1 MSFVTTGVTGFVIYQ
16 RPEMPALARQ
26 PGARPGPGKKRD
38 LMTMTVPA
46 GLDAGSLLPGGAH
59 LIGPDWV
66 PAVSGE
72 TIEVIN
78 PATGEVLLRVP
89 RGGAADIDAA
99 VTTAA
104 DAFPAWRDT
113 SPAVRA
119 ELLHAWAR
127 LCREHET
134 QLAALESLEVGHPYW
149 GPSPVARTL
158 VFVAGMA
165 DKVTGQTLP
174 SAQPDVLG
182 LTIRE
187 PYGVCGCIIPWN
199 VPGPI
204 MVTDVAPAI
213 ATGNTIVVKPA
224 EDAPLTCLL
233 LAKLALE
240 AGIPP
245 GVVNVVTGYGPEAG
259 AALPAHPLVR
269 RIGFTGSP
277 ETGTKIMEAC
287 AAGLVPL
294 HMELGGKAPQIVLAD
309 ADLDRAI
316 PAIVGSITL
325 NSGQVCAAGSRVLV
339 GRDRRQELV
348 ERVAAAFGR
357 VRVGPWHADVQMG
370 PLISAKQEA
379 RVLGYTDIGQEEG
392 ARLVTG
398 GHKLT
403 GGAYDKGFFVA
414 PTIFDEVRPDMRIAQ
429 EEIFGPVLSVLT
441 YDDEEEA
448 LAIANGTRYGL
459 NACVW
464 TRDIGRAVRLA
475 RGMQAGSVTINGFG
489 SRGVI
494 GAPWGGYK
502 HSGFGR
508 TMSAD
513 SILDY
518 TQVKTV
524 VINA

>member
-1 MSFVTTGVTGFVIYQ
+1 
-16 RPEMPALARQ
+16 
-26 PGARPGPGKKRD
+26 
-38 LMTMTVPA
+38 MTVTASA
-46 GLDAGSLLPGGAH
+46 GLDVRALLPDGSH
-59 LIGPDWV
+59 LIGPDWL
-66 PAVSGE
+66 PAAGGE
-72 TIEVIN
+72 TIDVIN
-78 PATGEVLLRVP
+78 PATGEILLCVP
-89 RGGAADIDAA
+89 QGGAADIDAA
-99 VTTAA
+99 VQAVAA
-104 DAFPAWRDT
+104 AFGAWRDT
-113 SPAVRA
+113 SPSVRA
-119 ELLHAWAR
+119 ELLTAWAR

-134 QLAALESLEVGHPYW
+134 QLSTLESLEVGHPYR

-158 VFVAGMA
+158 TFVAGMA
-165 DKVTGQTLP
+165 DKITGQTLP
-174 SAQPDVLG
+174 TAQPDVLG
-182 LTIRE
+182 MTIRE

-233 LAKLALE
+233 LAKLALA
-240 AGIPP
+240 AGIPA
-245 GVVNVVTGYGPEAG
+245 GVINVVTGYGPEAG

-269 RIGFTGSP
+269 RMGFTGSP
-277 ETGTKIMEAC
+277 ETGTKIMQAC
-287 AAGLVPL
+287 AANLVPL

-325 NSGQVCAAGSRVLV
+325 NTGQVCAAGSRVLV
-339 GRDRRQELV
+339 GRDRRAELV
-348 ERVAAAFGR
+348 ERVADAFGR
-357 VRVGPWHADVQMG
+357 VRVGPCHEDVQMG

-379 RVLGYTDIGQEEG
+379 RVLGYLGIGQQEG

-403 GGAYDKGFFVA
+403 GGAYDKGFFVE
-414 PTIFDEVRPDMRIAQ
+414 PTVVDEVRPDMRIAQ
-429 EEIFGPVLSVLT
+429 EEIFGPVLSVLS
-441 YDDEEEA
+441 YSDEQEA

-464 TRDIGRAVRLA
+464 TRDIGRAIRLA
-475 RGMQAGSVTINGFG
+475 RGVQAGSVTINGFG

-508 TMSAD
+508 TMSAE

-518 TQVKTV
+518 TQLKTI
-524 VINA
+524 VINP